1 MKNLIIIIGTIL
13 LGIVIVNTLVLG
25 DENSLKSTADQIMEK
40 GSGRDPVISGFWKYR
55 RKRGRTMKELVVII
69 GTVILGAYIFNMM
82 TGDEED
88 SLRNISGQIM
98 ERTLMVMQEDRP

>member
-40 GSGRDPVISGFWKYR
+40 GSA
-55 RKRGRTMKELVVII
+55 E
-69 GTVILGAYIFNMM
+69 ILSSLDFGN
-82 TGDEED
+82 TGG
-88 SLRNISGQIM
+88 NGGGQ
-98 ERTLMVMQEDRP
+98 

>member
-40 GSGRDPVISGFWKYR
+40 ASA
-55 RKRGRTMKELVVII
+55 E
-69 GTVILGAYIFNMM
+69 ILSSLDFGN
-82 TGDEED
+82 TGG
-88 SLRNISGQIM
+88 NGGGQ
-98 ERTLMVMQEDRP
+98 